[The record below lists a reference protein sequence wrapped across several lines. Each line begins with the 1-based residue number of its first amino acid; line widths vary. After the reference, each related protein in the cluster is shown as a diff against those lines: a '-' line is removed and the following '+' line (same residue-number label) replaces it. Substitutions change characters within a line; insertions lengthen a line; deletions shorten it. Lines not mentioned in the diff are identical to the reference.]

1 MVHSCCMVGCANRQN
16 KEAGISLHRIP
27 HFPEERK
34 EAWVKIINR
43 VVVDG
48 GKQRL
53 WRPNDNARVCSI
65 HFLGGKCIFLR
76 SDVVCTSSK
85 YVEII
90 FSLSL

>member
-1 MVHSCCMVGCANRQN
+1 MVGCANQQN
-16 KEAGISLHRIP
+16 KEVGISLHRIP

-48 GKQRL
+48 GKQSL
-53 WRPNDNARVCSI
+53 WRPNDNAHICNI

-76 SDVVCTSSK
+76 SDVMFTSSK

-90 FSLSL
+90 FGLRPKPQAI